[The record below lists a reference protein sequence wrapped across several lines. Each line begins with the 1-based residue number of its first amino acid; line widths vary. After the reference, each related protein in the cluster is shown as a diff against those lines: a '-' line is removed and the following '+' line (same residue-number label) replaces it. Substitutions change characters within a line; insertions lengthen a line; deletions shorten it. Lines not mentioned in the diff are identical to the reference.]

1 MRDRTH
7 WNAARYDGSE
17 RGHYESYFQRANHP
31 SEPRAFWIRYT
42 VFSPKGRPAD
52 ALGELWAIYFDR
64 TNDHVTAVRET
75 KPIADCSFSKQ
86 GLETRIGAATLDS
99 ESLQG
104 RAGCEGHRIG
114 WDLRYSSPDEPLLL
128 FDEPLYAKGFPK
140 AKALVGSPHAVYTG
154 SIDVDGSRVA
164 IDGWV
169 GSQNHNWGS
178 KHTDA
183 YAWGQVAG
191 FDDAPHV
198 FLECSTARIK
208 LGPFWSPRF
217 TLIVLRVGHETI
229 ALNTLGQALRGQGS
243 YEFFKWEFDSK
254 RSGVRVHGAIEAPR
268 SAFVGLTY
276 LNPPGGSKTCLNSK
290 VAACEVTLERG
301 EEAQTFTTQ
310 SRAAFEILTDDSTHG
325 VPVLAA

>member
-1 MRDRTH
+1 VRDRNH
-7 WNAARYDGSE
+7 WNAVRYDATPT
-17 RGHYESYFQRANHP
+17 GHYESYFQRANHP
-31 SEPRAFWIRYT
+31 TEPRAFWIRYT

-64 TNDHVTAVRET
+64 TSDHIVAVRET
-75 KPIADCSFSKQ
+75 KPIADCSFSTR
-86 GLETRIGAATLDS
+86 GLEARIGTATLGS
-99 ESLQG
+99 EALQG
-104 RAGCEGHRIG
+104 SASCEGHRIG
-114 WDLRYSSPDEPLLL
+114 WDLHYSSPDDPLLL

-140 AKALVGSPHAVYTG
+140 AKALVGSPNAVYAG
-154 SIDVDGSRVA
+154 SVDVDGSRVS

-191 FDDAPHV
+191 FDGAPHV

-208 LGPFWSPRF
+208 IGPFWTPRF
-217 TLIVLRVGHETI
+217 TLVAMRVGNETI
-229 ALNTLGQALRGQGS
+229 SLNTLGQALRAKGS
-243 YEFFKWEFDSK
+243 YELFMWQFDSE
-254 RSGVRVHGAIEAPR
+254 RNGVRVHGSIEAPR

-290 VAACEVTLERG
+290 VASCEVTLERAG
-301 EEAQTFTTQ
+301 QAQTFTTQ

-325 VPVLAA
+325 VPVLSA